1 MRTQYSIFLEH
12 ESQNLVGTLWLNSIR
27 GHVTSTFAYAPRWLE
42 AAEAFALSPDLPLD
56 GTTRACN
63 GLFGCLQDCCPDRW
77 GTMLL
82 QRLERRTAA
91 AEGRTPRTLQAAD
104 CLLRLCDCTRQGAL
118 RLSDD
123 GGRSFLGRSDSVS
136 IPSLAVL
143 PGLVR
148 AARHVCEQ
156 REEEDDR
163 DEAASLQFLAWA
175 GASLGG
181 ARPKVSVLGA
191 KGELCIAKLSRSD
204 DERDMPLWEYV
215 TYRLAQR
222 AGLNTP
228 EVRLQRCNGTS
239 VLLVRR
245 FDRLYVGRKIAG
257 RIPFLSAMSLL
268 QAADGDHASYVDLA
282 AALQTAGS
290 APDIDLPELWA
301 RMVFNMC
308 VCNVDDHLRN
318 HGFLH
323 DGTGWR
329 LAPVYDLETAHPG
342 EKPPRLHTAL
352 IDEECDFNVPL
363 ALDLAEFFCLRT
375 SEAQQRLAGIRK
387 AVASWREEAVRV
399 NARAAEMQLMREA
412 YENSL

>member
-1 MRTQYSIFLEH
+1 
-12 ESQNLVGTLWLNSIR
+12 
-27 GHVTSTFAYAPRWLE
+27 
-42 AAEAFALSPDLPLD
+42 
-56 GTTRACN
+56 
-63 GLFGCLQDCCPDRW
+63 
-77 GTMLL
+77 
-82 QRLERRTAA
+82 
-91 AEGRTPRTLQAAD
+91 
-104 CLLRLCDCTRQGAL
+104 
-118 RLSDD
+118 
-123 GGRSFLGRSDSVS
+123 
-136 IPSLAVL
+136 
-143 PGLVR
+143 
-148 AARHVCEQ
+148 
-156 REEEDDR
+156 
-163 DEAASLQFLAWA
+163 
-175 GASLGG
+175 
-181 ARPKVSVLGA
+181 
-191 KGELCIAKLSRSD
+191 
-204 DERDMPLWEYV
+204 MPLWEYV

-245 FDRLYVGRKIAG
+245 FDRLYKGRTITG

-329 LAPVYDLETAHPG
+329 LAPVYDLETVHPG

-352 IDEECDFNVPL
+352 IDRANSPAHAPF
-363 ALDLAEFFCLRT
+363 
-375 SEAQQRLAGIRK
+375 
-387 AVASWREEAVRV
+387 VRV
-399 NARAAEMQLMREA
+399 G
-412 YENSL
+412 